1 MSLAYLSRGQ
11 NVQELGLRSGDDDID
26 DDEDDTYPAGVIA
39 ST

>member
-11 NVQELGLRSGDDDID
+11 NAQELGLRSGDDDID
-26 DDEDDTYPAGVIA
+26 DEDETYPAGVTA